1 MKSDEIDKIIAEALE
16 ADKQNR
22 KSRHHTHHTKTD
34 TLLTVRKVLNVVFM
48 AGFVAAIII
57 FFALPE
63 QKLLFYSVG
72 FGALFIKIIEFF
84 IRFML

>member
-16 ADKQNR
+16 ADKQSPNGHR
-22 KSRHHTHHTKTD
+22 HRRRSKSD

-48 AGFVAAIII
+48 VGFVAAIII
-57 FFALPE
+57 YFALPE
-63 QKLLFYSVG
+63 QKPLFYSVG
-72 FGALFIKIIEFF
+72 FGALFVKIIEFF